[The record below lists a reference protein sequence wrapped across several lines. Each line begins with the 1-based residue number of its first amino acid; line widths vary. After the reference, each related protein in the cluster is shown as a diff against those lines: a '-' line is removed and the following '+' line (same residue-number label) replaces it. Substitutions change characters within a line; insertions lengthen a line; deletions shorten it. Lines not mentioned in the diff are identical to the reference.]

1 MAFRVYSANKGKE
14 TDAWTGTDTEPDTI
28 AYCLRHCMKV
38 SWIKERRRTSDTAD
52 EQWHFVRL
60 TPDIPCTLEGFNKI
74 QSSVQ
79 SLFNDK
85 KKEWNEKN
93 VAELTT
99 KAQAWTKMSWNNKL
113 TFTLTNQAHKDSSLN
128 PFMWDKYLVD
138 RNILR
143 LARECFPG
151 TSYREL
157 DSAGGFFAST
167 RDEDGQLM
175 TLEKAANAPTHANV
189 IPTSSRQYD

>member
-14 TDAWTGTDTEPDTI
+14 TDAWTGIDTEPDTI
-28 AYCLRHCMKV
+28 AHCLKHCMKV
-38 SWIKERRRTSDTAD
+38 AWIKERRRTLDTTD

-60 TPDIPCTLEGFNKI
+60 TPDIPCTLEGFSKI

-79 SLFNDK
+79 SLFDDK

-113 TFTLTNQAHKDSSLN
+113 TFTLTNQAHKDGSLN